1 MMMAVSLLA
10 AGVTDFSNSMKMV
23 GDTMSIFSREDQLL
37 SLSRENKDQ
46 IRKTMMQHEELFK
59 EQVQALHKLYIVQKS
74 AMQEVRKIIGGSAQ
88 PLAFS
93 SNNKDACCDRPN
105 DSIVEGKH
113 SNEAYASAKDHT
125 DESCVLPI
133 NLLSAVKEFTGSSS
147 ERSFCSDIKEVKVS
161 PNACNEQKK
170 IFDLERPPEEY
181 MDESDYQ
188 IESNNFDILLS
199 NTHLLGGSHNIVEE
213 SSMRCN
219 QADFQMGY
227 PSSKQKDKRPDFG
240 APSEPSQE
248 SRWDCSPV
256 SESKTHNAY
265 MKCTSVTERPQETAN
280 HNIQNFSWGH
290 LPAIGLSPSNPSV
303 DSQVEKPLW
312 LFQKA
317 VPSTMGNSNCA
328 HRQGIFESEELDL
341 EKSDPRQLKGKLP
354 RNADHMDSTQLYP
367 TLEINSKTV
376 LPCLEVEKQLQQEP
390 GERFPAYGGLLPV
403 NPTNCPQSSSDHC
416 IQEVSCSLDMK
427 PPARDLNSCSCVLT
441 IQTGDSNENPNRSGH
456 GSNSSYECEVK
467 FRDKDFSTVTSNKE
481 KCSSDCE
488 PVEIGSDKAEAMK
501 SGLKEASQLGN
512 NDDSSSATD
521 SNNKQRDAAELKCAL
536 NYSETEKVQEETKV
550 AKESKEEV
558 ESDSTLEEACESIAA
573 KILLSFAPSKSHS
586 DSKLQFCETQI
597 EVETSQSGR
606 ESVGDIQKQQRRT
619 RRTVNYRNGVCM
631 DEAVKWTES
640 VCGRRR
646 RSSRRQ

>member
-1 MMMAVSLLA
+1 
-10 AGVTDFSNSMKMV
+10 
-23 GDTMSIFSREDQLL
+23 
-37 SLSRENKDQ
+37 
-46 IRKTMMQHEELFK
+46 
-59 EQVQALHKLYIVQKS
+59 
-74 AMQEVRKIIGGSAQ
+74 MQEVRKITGGSAQ

-93 SNNKDACCDRPN
+93 SNNKDACCDQPN

-312 LFQKA
+312 LFQVISLSHYISMNLLHFFMYNLQTLPICKA
-317 VPSTMGNSNCA
+317 SL
-328 HRQGIFESEELDL
+328 QG
-341 EKSDPRQLKGKLP
+341 
-354 RNADHMDSTQLYP
+354 
-367 TLEINSKTV
+367 
-376 LPCLEVEKQLQQEP
+376 
-390 GERFPAYGGLLPV
+390 
-403 NPTNCPQSSSDHC
+403 
-416 IQEVSCSLDMK
+416 
-427 PPARDLNSCSCVLT
+427 PP
-441 IQTGDSNENPNRSGH
+441 
-456 GSNSSYECEVK
+456 
-467 FRDKDFSTVTSNKE
+467 
-481 KCSSDCE
+481 
-488 PVEIGSDKAEAMK
+488 
-501 SGLKEASQLGN
+501 
-512 NDDSSSATD
+512 
-521 SNNKQRDAAELKCAL
+521 
-536 NYSETEKVQEETKV
+536 
-550 AKESKEEV
+550 
-558 ESDSTLEEACESIAA
+558 
-573 KILLSFAPSKSHS
+573 
-586 DSKLQFCETQI
+586 
-597 EVETSQSGR
+597 
-606 ESVGDIQKQQRRT
+606 
-619 RRTVNYRNGVCM
+619 
-631 DEAVKWTES
+631 
-640 VCGRRR
+640 
-646 RSSRRQ
+646 